1 MDDSAQVVVD
11 IGNLPV
17 RLTTTDRSLVH
28 LLEQRYA
35 GFVNPSATP
44 AFEFDVSVVAAETLG
59 NDADLSVRA
68 RTNQWVIER
77 GDFRAEWDATTRRGR
92 IEQTVN
98 PYAVDSVLRIV
109 HTLLLST
116 QGGFLLH
123 AASAV
128 LGGRAML
135 FVGPSG
141 AGKTTIARL
150 APRDVMLLSDEISY
164 VRHVGDQYVA
174 FGTPFAGELGHS
186 GQPVSAP
193 VAAVYRLERGLD
205 NEVDRLG
212 VTESVRTLMKN
223 ILFFAD
229 DSELTGHVLETSC
242 HAASTIPFYRLA
254 FAPDAR
260 VWDVIRGMMRE
271 IDERAR

>member
-1 MDDSAQVVVD
+1 MADSPGVVVD
-11 IGNLPV
+11 IGNMPV
-17 RLTTTDRSLVH
+17 RLSMTDLSLVQ
-28 LLEQRYA
+28 LLEDRYA

-44 AFEFDVSVVAAETLG
+44 AFEFDVSIVAAEALG
-59 NDADLSVRA
+59 SDADLRVLG
-68 RTNQWVIER
+68 RTNQWVLER
-77 GDFRAEWDATTRRGR
+77 GDFRAEWDSATRRGW
-92 IEQTVN
+92 IQQTVN

-109 HTLLLST
+109 HTLLLSA

-128 LGGRAML
+128 RAGRAML

-150 APRDVMLLSDEISY
+150 APPDVTLLSDEISY
-164 VRHVGDQYVA
+164 VRYLGDEYVA

-193 VAAVYRLERGLD
+193 VSGIYRLERGD
-205 NEVDRLG
+205 GNEVTRLG
-212 VTESVRTLMKN
+212 ASEAVRTLMKN
-223 ILFFAD
+223 ILFFAGD
-229 DSELTGHVLETSC
+229 AELTGHVLETSC
-242 HAASTIPFYRLA
+242 HVASTIPVYRLA

-260 VWDVIRGMMRE
+260 VWDVVR
-271 IDERAR
+271 

>member
-1 MDDSAQVVVD
+1 MDDSAHVVVD
-11 IGNLPV
+11 IGNMPV
-17 RLTTTDRSLVH
+17 RLTTTDRSLVQ
-28 LLEQRYA
+28 LLEERYA

-44 AFEFDVSVVAAETLG
+44 AFEFDVSVVPASALG
-59 NDADLSVRA
+59 TDADLCVRA
-68 RTNQWVIER
+68 RTNQWVLER
-77 GDFRAEWDATTRRGR
+77 GDFRAEWDSATRRGW

-109 HTLLLST
+109 HTLLLSK

-128 LGGRAML
+128 REGRAML

-150 APRDVMLLSDEISY
+150 APHDVTLLGDEISY
-164 VRHVGDQYVA
+164 VRYVEDQYLA

-186 GQPVSAP
+186 GQPLSAP
-193 VAAVYRLERGLD
+193 VAAIYRLERGPD
-205 NEVDRLG
+205 NNVERLG
-212 VTESVRTLMKN
+212 SSEAVRTLMRN

-229 DSELTGHVLETSC
+229 DSELTGHLLETSC
-242 HAASTIPFYRLA
+242 HVASTIPVYRLA
-254 FAPDAR
+254 FSPDAR
-260 VWDVIRGMMRE
+260 VWDVIQGRMRE
-271 IDERAR
+271 IDA